1 MNRLTALL
9 LVSIALILVSL
20 KSNSAQTALSIGSVE
35 KSSQQPPNRLSEK
48 DRSAIRALDST
59 FVNGWLNDDANAVLS
74 VFVPDAV
81 LFPPGMNPVRG
92 LPAIRSYWWPQDG
105 SRTKITAF
113 DRHIDEIEG
122 TDELAFLRGTATLS
136 WTYEKD
142 GQKSSQTSRSTD
154 LLLLTQDA
162 KGNWHV
168 FRQMWNTL
176 PN

>member
-168 FRQMWNTL
+168 IRQMWNTL